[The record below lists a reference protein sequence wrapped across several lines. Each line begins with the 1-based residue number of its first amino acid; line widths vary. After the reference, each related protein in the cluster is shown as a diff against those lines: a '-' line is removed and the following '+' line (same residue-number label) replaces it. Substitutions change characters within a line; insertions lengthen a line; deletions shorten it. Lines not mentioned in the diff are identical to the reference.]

1 MFQRYSEK
9 ARRVIFFARYE
20 ASQYGSAHIES
31 EHLLLGLAREDKPLI
46 RAVLSNLE
54 SPGKVIRAEIEAG
67 LDAPCVPISTAVE
80 VPLTRECKHILN
92 SAVEEA
98 DRLGQKQVATD
109 HLLLG
114 ILREGT
120 CTAARILTQH
130 GASAEELRRRIAEHP
145 SDHIVGG
152 TQSNVGYQSAYA
164 RSQAPLGDAI
174 DVFLKA
180 WAAGDAKA
188 VADLFAGHGQL
199 WDVHGELWLSQAQ
212 IEKGVAAHFHTG
224 RSADVAPD
232 VRDIKMIAVNVA
244 IVTLVWDPKGEAEP
258 PNAESLRVVIVLRD
272 DTHWRIVS
280 AHLALLPPAASA
292 VAR

>member
-1 MFQRYSEK
+1 MFERYTEK

-20 ASQYGSAHIES
+20 ASQYGSPYIES

-46 RAVLSNLE
+46 VAALPNLQLA
-54 SPGKVIRAEIEAG
+54 GKTIRAEVEAG
-67 LDAPCVPISTAVE
+67 IERHPRTSVSLE
-80 VPLTRECKHILN
+80 VPLTEECEHILN
-92 SAVEEA
+92 FAAEEA
-98 DRLGQKQVATD
+98 ERLGQKQVATD

-164 RSQAPLGDAI
+164 RSQAPLGEAI